1 MPNTLPTF
9 LLLAATLIGLTGC
22 QKKDNENG
30 PTMLQGEWQLAV
42 SGGGFTGQM
51 LPVPAGQDSRC
62 VFGPDSS
69 YAEYTNG
76 RRTLTST
83 FHMGSDPSYS
93 SGPPQPLIAIKSTNS
108 PTGQSYYRVLYI
120 TELTANKLNL
130 TTGGGCALNSE
141 YVRAKSNGRGSS
153 F

>member
-1 MPNTLPTF
+1 MRNTLPTY
-9 LLLAATLIGLTGC
+9 LLLAVTLASLTAC
-22 QKKDNENG
+22 QKKDDSG
-30 PTMLQGEWQLAV
+30 PTMIRGEWRLAV

-51 LPVPAGQDSRC
+51 LPVPAGQDLRC

-83 FHMGSDPSYS
+83 FHLGSDPSYS
-93 SGPPQPLIAIKSTNS
+93 SGSPQPLIAIKSDNS

-120 TELTANKLNL
+120 TELTSNKMNL

-141 YVRAKSNGRGSS
+141 YVRVTATSTGATQ
-153 F
+153 